1 MYFLFFLFSFFNSL
15 EAYISM
21 SGLEKWEGRGLKIEG
36 MMDGRGSKTKIN
48 ENSFWVISTEKKWT
62 MYLTCINC
70 TITVSLY

>member
-1 MYFLFFLFSFFNSL
+1 
-15 EAYISM
+15 M
-21 SGLEKWEGRGLKIEG
+21 SGLEKGWGGGGVGVGLKIEG
-36 MMDGRGSKTKIN
+36 MMDGRESKTKIN

>member
-21 SGLEKWEGRGLKIEG
+21 SGLAKWEGGGLKIEG
-36 MMDGRGSKTKIN
+36 MMDGRESKTKIN